1 MCGSKP
7 MMYLILHP
15 IIKQFTRKG
24 IRTRTTHGEDAQNV
38 FKATIQGGREEGLK
52 KAVGIRNLHAQH

>member
-1 MCGSKP
+1 

-24 IRTRTTHGEDAQNV
+24 IRTRTTHGEDAQIF
-38 FKATIQGGREEGLK
+38 FKATIQGGREVGLK
-52 KAVGIRNLHAQH
+52 KQLGSGIC